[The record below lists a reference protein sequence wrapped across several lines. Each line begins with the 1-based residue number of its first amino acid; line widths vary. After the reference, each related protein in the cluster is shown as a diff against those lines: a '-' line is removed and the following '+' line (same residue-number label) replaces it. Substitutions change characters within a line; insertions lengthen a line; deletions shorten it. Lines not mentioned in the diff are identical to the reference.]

1 MTTMTRKLLMTA
13 AAVTALAAPLAS
25 QAQAQAQEAVP
36 APVPGA
42 QPAPAMIPA
51 PAGAPRTEA
60 PSPELDGMA
69 LRLAGKLSAAEIFL
83 GITAEQE
90 SAWRAYTSA
99 VLALAEPPTPP
110 APAGMAEQSGATRET
125 GVAPAAGAT
134 PPLMSELL
142 ARQMVARA
150 QEAQTLLDAIQGL
163 RGALTPEQLAKLA
176 RIEPE
181 FAPGPRG
188 MHDGGRME
196 DRGGKHGGP
205 QPDRGRPDQGRGGP
219 GAGWPGQGS
228 PEAHQGPGPD
238 GRGPQSGPQP
248 GPQHGQLPPPGLQP
262 PRN

>member
-25 QAQAQAQEAVP
+25 QAQEAVP

-42 QPAPAMIPA
+42 QPAPATIPA
-51 PAGAPRTEA
+51 PAGATRTEA
-60 PSPELDGMA
+60 PSPERDGMA

-90 SAWRAYTSA
+90 GAWRAYTSA
-99 VLALAEPPTPP
+99 VLALAEPPAPPTPTGTAAQP
-110 APAGMAEQSGATRET
+110 GAPREP
-125 GVAPAAGAT
+125 GVAPATGAT

-188 MHDGGRME
+188 MHDGDRME

-205 QPDRGRPDQGRGGP
+205 QPDRGRPDQGSGGP

-228 PEAHQGPGPD
+228 PEAHHGPGPD
-238 GRGPQSGPQP
+238 GRSPQSGPKP
-248 GPQHGQLPPPGLQP
+248 GLQHGQLPPPPGFQP